1 VAGKSGAQGDLEDR
15 LAGANEP
22 GCSLLQTQAFDEFP
36 GGLAHHP
43 GKVTVDL
50 KPGLPGAP
58 GNISE
63 RQIPI
68 QATAQAVEQMKK
80 FLSPHGR

>member
-1 VAGKSGAQGDLEDR
+1 VTRKAGAQGDVEDR

-22 GCSLLQTQAFDEFP
+22 GCGLLETQAFNKFP
-36 GGLAHHP
+36 RGLAERP
-43 GKVTVDL
+43 GKVAVDL
-50 KPGLPGAP
+50 KPGFSGAP
-58 GNISE
+58 GNAAE

-68 QATAQAVEQMKK
+68 QATAQVLEQMKK